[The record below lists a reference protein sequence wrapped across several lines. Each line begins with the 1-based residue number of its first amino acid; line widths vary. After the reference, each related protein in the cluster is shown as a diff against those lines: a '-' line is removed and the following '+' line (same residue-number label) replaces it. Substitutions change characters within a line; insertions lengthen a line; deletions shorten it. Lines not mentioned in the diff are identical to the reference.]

1 MDTGGELSE
10 LDQIMPGVMKDSAIV
25 PDALKRLLAIY
36 KASLKANRKVLKGCL
51 TKDESGRT
59 ICRFCGPG
67 IPNWRATDGREHGSD
82 CPMVC
87 IGEVL
92 KSNRDLIIELTA
104 FTKRP
109 GSLAQDNQGDNPG
122 PD

>member
-1 MDTGGELSE
+1 MSE
-10 LDQIMPGVMKDSAIV
+10 LDQIIPGVMKDSAIV

-51 TKDESGRT
+51 IKDESGHT

-67 IPNWRATDGREHGSD
+67 IPYWRVTGGREHGSD

-92 KSNRDLIIELTA
+92 KSNRDLIIELAA
-104 FTKRP
+104 FTKGP
-109 GSLAQDNQGDNPG
+109 GSLAQDDQGDSPG
-122 PD
+122 TD